1 MSDRERERIFGS
13 IRQALDP
20 LKERTPYPDWDPAEV
35 VARHARE
42 SGDLL
47 AGFREQ
53 LTAAKGLFFEN
64 WAEVAAFLKAEN
76 ATCGYM
82 DPSLESE
89 AGQAL
94 AGLEL
99 SQTIE
104 REAIDRYAFGITPA
118 CGAIAETG
126 SIIIRDGD
134 SPYRLAALA
143 PWIHIAVVRRDSL
156 VATLAEATSLFGM
169 DPSVIFA
176 TGPSKTADIEG
187 ILIEG
192 VHGPGIQ
199 ACLML

>member
-1 MSDRERERIFGS
+1 MGDSERDRIFGS

-20 LKERTPYPDWDPAEV
+20 LKERTPYPEWDSAEV

-47 AGFREQ
+47 TGFREQ
-53 LTAAKGLFFEN
+53 LIAAKGLFFEN
-64 WAEVAAFLKAEN
+64 WAEAAAFLKAEN
-76 ATCGYM
+76 ADCGYL
-82 DPSLESE
+82 DPALESE
-89 AGQAL
+89 VGEAL
-94 AGLEL
+94 AGLDL
-99 SQTIE
+99 SHSIE
-104 REAIDRYAFGITPA
+104 RKAIDRYAFGITSA

-126 SIIIRDGD
+126 SIVIRDGD

-143 PWIHIAVVRRDSL
+143 PWIHIAVVRRESL
-156 VATLAEATSLFGM
+156 VGTLAEATSLFGT